1 MANDITRAPVS
12 ERVFI
17 VFTFCS
23 KITSDVWA
31 DGGWVKRRGRRSI
44 VGLILAFGK
53 ARFERGIE
61 ATEKRLL
68 RFIEFLFGFIE

>member
-1 MANDITRAPVS
+1 MANDIPRAPVS

-17 VFTFCS
+17 IFTFCS
-23 KITSDVWA
+23 KITSEVWV
-31 DGGWVKRRGRRSI
+31 DREWVKRREKRSI
-44 VGLILAFGK
+44 AGLILAFGK

-68 RFIEFLFGFIE
+68 RFVEFLFGFIE